1 MAAMGMV
8 AWLAL
13 RGSLPPTPAPVSAA
27 SPGAS
32 VPSPIAVRP
41 LVPPPPRRTATAP
54 PPSTSGDVEVCG
66 LGSIA
71 MPVPAR
77 EAGAAVIAALVAPLG
92 LDVEAAWVAWLDA
105 SALEHDRA
113 LGHALAVP
121 DPLRLQALVELAV
134 HTRDAR
140 VYRLA
145 LARCAREADDAE
157 ACERLSAEQWARLD
171 ADNAAPWLRIARQA
185 AQRGDTTALADALYR
200 AAHARR
206 LDVDADG
213 AARLLQRAELAAL
226 PPLRQ
231 LALSVQL
238 SAQWAALPWPD
249 LLLAHEHCV
258 DAALDLERQPLCS
271 ALARLYLDRADS
283 AAVFALDVQIAQA
296 AGWSAEALQRL
307 AQQRDALRWAEQQL
321 DESATAAAYGCDAWD
336 ARRRWQAERAGS
348 GELGALRRV
357 LADSR
362 RSDAELAA
370 QWRAGQPR

>member
-1 MAAMGMV
+1 MA
-8 AWLAL
+8 
-13 RGSLPPTPAPVSAA
+13 
-27 SPGAS
+27 
-32 VPSPIAVRP
+32 
-41 LVPPPPRRTATAP
+41 PPPPIVA
-54 PPSTSGDVEVCG
+54 GDVEVCG

-71 MPVPAR
+71 LPVPAR
-77 EAGAAVIAALVAPLG
+77 EAGAAVLAVLVAPLG

-105 SALEHDRA
+105 SAVEHDRA
-113 LGHALAVP
+113 LGHYLAAP
-121 DPLRLQALVELAV
+121 DPQRLRALVALAV
-134 HTRDAR
+134 HTRDPR

-185 AQRGDTTALADALYR
+185 AQRGDGAALADALYR

-206 LDVDADG
+206 LDVDADA
-213 AARLLQRAELAAL
+213 AARLLQRGELAAL

-238 SAQWAALPWPD
+238 SAHWAALPWAD
-249 LLLAHEHCV
+249 LLLAHEHCI
-258 DAALDLERQPLCS
+258 DAAQDIERQPLCS
-271 ALARLYLDRADS
+271 ALARLYVDRADS
-283 AAVFALDVQIAQA
+283 AAVFALGVQVAQA
-296 AGWSAEALQRL
+296 AGWSAEALLRL
-307 AQQRDALRWAEQQL
+307 AQQRDALRWAERQV
-321 DESATAAAYGCDAWD
+321 DEHAAGAYGCAAWD
-336 ARRRWQAERAGS
+336 VRQRWQAERAGS